1 MNPALDTLRHQL
13 NGLIETAAADLLE
26 TQAANEH
33 QRARL
38 IQAAQDAG
46 FKAGDQNGRTL
57 ERARCLSIVDHI
69 QVDLKPDGF
78 ASPAVAMIRERIISG

>member
-26 TQAANEH
+26 IQAANEH

-69 QVDLKPDGF
+69 QTAIQPDGF
-78 ASPAVAMIRERIISG
+78 ASPAVAMIRASIMNG

>member
-13 NGLIETAAADLLE
+13 NALIETAAADLLE
-26 TQAANEH
+26 
-33 QRARL
+33 

-78 ASPAVAMIRERIISG
+78 ASPAVTMIRERIVSG

>member
-1 MNPALDTLRHQL
+1 MNQALDTLRHQL
-13 NGLIETAAADLLE
+13 NGLIETAADDLLE
-26 TQAANEH
+26 IQAANEH

-57 ERARCLSIVDHI
+57 ERARCLSIVAHI
-69 QVDLKPDGF
+69 QVDLQPDGF
-78 ASPAVAMIRERIISG
+78 ASPAVTLIRERIISG